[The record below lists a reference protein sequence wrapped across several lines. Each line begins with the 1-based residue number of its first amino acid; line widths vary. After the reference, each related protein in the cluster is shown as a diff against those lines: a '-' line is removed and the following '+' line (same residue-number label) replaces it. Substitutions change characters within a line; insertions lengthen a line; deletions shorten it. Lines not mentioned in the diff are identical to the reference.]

1 MVAIVGVVD
10 HSFGRN
16 EAACLIF
23 DDYDDVNK
31 WLQQILTSL
40 IGETVA
46 EAVFSDR
53 HFHLDVIVIVDYVC
67 GCFEANSWKN
77 IKRNYICDRRPFV
90 LSAVRSGDDIP
101 FIFLSFDQS
110 GDSDRD
116 HYETAFGKDN
126 NNY

>member
-1 MVAIVGVVD
+1 MVAIVGMVD

-23 DDYDDVNK
+23 YDYDVNK
-31 WLQQILTSL
+31 WLQQILTL
-40 IGETVA
+40 IVDTVA

-77 IKRNYICDRRPFV
+77 IKRNYICDRRPLV
-90 LSAVRSGDDIP
+90 LSAVGSGDDIP

-110 GDSDRD
+110 GDSGQD
-116 HYETAFGKDN
+116 HYETFFGKDN

>member
-1 MVAIVGVVD
+1 MVAIVGMVD

-31 WLQQILTSL
+31 WLQQIMTSL

-77 IKRNYICDRRPFV
+77 IKRNYICDRRPLV
-90 LSAVRSGDDIP
+90 LSAVGSGDDIP

-110 GDSDRD
+110 GDSGQD
-116 HYETAFGKDN
+116 HYETFFGKDN

>member
-23 DDYDDVNK
+23 YDYDVNK
-31 WLQQILTSL
+31 WLQQILTL
-40 IGETVA
+40 IVDTVA

-90 LSAVRSGDDIP
+90 LSAVGSGDDIP

-110 GDSDRD
+110 GDS
-116 HYETAFGKDN
+116 AFGKDN
-126 NNY
+126 NNF